1 MSAAGLARARRLG
14 SKTECR
20 DCPLGNRHPRKIA
33 LSKIAFAPVAGVFV
47 MMDRAVFGCLT
58 VIVALTI
65 SPFIARAE
73 VPRVFFDMPYVVAC
87 RDVTPSEFAESN
99 PSEKLVEARF
109 QISSLLA
116 SGSEQDLV
124 QFFYRIDSP
133 QRTFAISD
141 YLPKT
146 LHESAIA
153 GTVGIKNTDEQTMS
167 LGINF
172 SGHYECLTGA
182 SATSGVGQKNVSGV
196 EYQKLPA
203 LETVVASG
211 TILRGTGVYFKL
223 KSNERNLLEG
233 ERSFAVVLRVP
244 LAWRADYVHLRCEA
258 EGVKRGVVRSLDETV
273 RSGERDFLVGL
284 YLEGDEQG
292 RAVAEHFAASEARLR
307 QTAQARSKQIQQ
319 RAYPT
324 LVQKVGAALSLTGP
338 QIPENWLPNLLYG
351 NIRHAAISERL
362 PADVSTSV
370 ADFSSTRERLR
381 QMSGI
386 DQAQFLP
393 ASATKRQ

>member
-1 MSAAGLARARRLG
+1 M
-14 SKTECR
+14 T
-20 DCPLGNRHPRKIA
+20 
-33 LSKIAFAPVAGVFV
+33 
-47 MMDRAVFGCLT
+47 DRVVFGCLAA
-58 VIVALTI
+58 VWSLGLG
-65 SPFIARAE
+65 SPAARAE
-73 VPRVFFDMPYVVAC
+73 VPRVYFDMPYAVAC
-87 RDVTPSEFAESN
+87 RDVTPSEFAALN

-116 SGSEQDLV
+116 SGAEQDLT

-133 QRTFAISD
+133 QRSFAVSD

-153 GTVGIKNTDEQTMS
+153 GTVAVKNTDEQTMS

-172 SGHYECLTGA
+172 SGQYECLTGA

-223 KSNERNLLEG
+223 KASERNLLEG

-244 LAWRADYVHLRCEA
+244 YAWRADYVHLRCEA
-258 EGVKRGVVRSLDETV
+258 EGVKRGMVRSLDETV
-273 RSGERDFLVGL
+273 RAGERDFLVGL

-307 QTAQARSKQIQQ
+307 QAAQAQAKQNQQ

-324 LVQKVGAALSLTGP
+324 LVQKVGAVFTLGGP
-338 QIPENWLPNLLYG
+338 QSPENWLPNLLYG
-351 NIRHAAISERL
+351 NNRHAVAGNRL
-362 PADVSTSV
+362 PREV
-370 ADFSSTRERLR
+370 AHSAANFTDARERLR
-381 QMSGI
+381 QLSGI
-386 DQAQFLP
+386 DQLQLTQ
-393 ASATKRQ
+393 ASATQR